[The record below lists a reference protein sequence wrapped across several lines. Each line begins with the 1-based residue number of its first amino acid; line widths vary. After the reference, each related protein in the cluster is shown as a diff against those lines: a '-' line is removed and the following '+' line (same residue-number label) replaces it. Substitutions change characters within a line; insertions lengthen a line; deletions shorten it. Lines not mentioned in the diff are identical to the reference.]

1 MANSSSISTLKNK
14 IIKDLIGNKDIVKAI
29 DIPDIVLPE
38 QLINTHIFD
47 YNQNPFTINK
57 NITFITV
64 QVHLPEAFHYESNA
78 IFVKPT
84 VEIWIISHYEHMKIN
99 NIPKVKS
106 NRNDYLSMLIDNEI
120 NGKSYGYGGLTLSL
134 NIEGSFQIDYSYT
147 HYNIHIFEKE
157 IKVDHLSN
165 HVIQKEH
172 LYHNQ

>member
-29 DIPDIVLPE
+29 DSPDIVLPE

-84 VEIWIISHYEHMKIN
+84 VKIWIISHYEHMKIN

-134 NIEGSFQIDYSYT
+134 NIEGSFQIDYSYRKMCFVT
-147 HYNIHIFEKE
+147 NDLNNSRCEEEY
-157 IKVDHLSN
+157 
-165 HVIQKEH
+165 
-172 LYHNQ
+172 

>member
-29 DIPDIVLPE
+29 DSPDIVLPE

-99 NIPKVKS
+99 NIPNDKLWKIHCERKVKS

-134 NIEGSFQIDYSYT
+134 NIEGSFQIDYSYRKMCFVT
-147 HYNIHIFEKE
+147 NDLNNSRCEEEY
-157 IKVDHLSN
+157 
-165 HVIQKEH
+165 
-172 LYHNQ
+172 